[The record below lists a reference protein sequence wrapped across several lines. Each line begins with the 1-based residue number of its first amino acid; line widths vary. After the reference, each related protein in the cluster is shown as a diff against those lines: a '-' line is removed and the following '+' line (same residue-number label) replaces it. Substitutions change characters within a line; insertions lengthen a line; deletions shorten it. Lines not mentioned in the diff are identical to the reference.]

1 MVSSVRL
8 TTSKLLPCNMDQN
21 HECLG
26 GTPQLAAGAA
36 AAGSSPRE
44 MNWENEAQK
53 KGTRSSQGWLATN
66 GCGHGYGYGYG
77 YAKQ

>member
-1 MVSSVRL
+1 
-8 TTSKLLPCNMDQN
+8 
-21 HECLG
+21 
-26 GTPQLAAGAA
+26 
-36 AAGSSPRE
+36 